1 MRDHRNRDRHR
12 PDTRPGVGAPVGR
25 LGLRLALDDFGTGYG
40 GLTYLKRLRAELV
53 KIDVDFVRDL
63 PENPE
68 SQHVVKAIVN
78 LAQGF
83 GRKTVAE
90 GVENEKT
97 LELLERLGVDYAQ
110 RDSGSADPRRSRRGP
125 HPAARASRC
134 RNTPNGPCVGATF
147 PGVRSSIPWW
157 MEDDGTLGCGH
168 VRDYRAA
175 ARGDPRSAAAAAFP
189 AGAVGR
195 HASAVE

>member
-1 MRDHRNRDRHR
+1 MCEITETAIAADQALAQAFVRQL
-12 PDTRPGVGAPVGR
+12 AA

-40 GLTYLKRLRAELV
+40 GLTYLKHLQVELV
-53 KIDVDFVRDL
+53 KIDIEFVRDL

-97 LELLERLGVDYAQ
+97 LELLEGLGVDYAQ
-110 RDSGSADPRRSRRGP
+110 GFWIGR
-125 HPAARASRC
+125 PAPLEDG
-134 RNTPNGPCVGATF
+134 TP
-147 PGVRSSIPWW
+147 PGRSSEP
-157 MEDDGTLGCGH
+157 
-168 VRDYRAA
+168 V
-175 ARGDPRSAAAAAFP
+175 
-189 AGAVGR
+189 
-195 HASAVE
+195 

>member
-1 MRDHRNRDRHR
+1 MVAEIRRLLSDFDA
-12 PDTRPGVGAPVGR
+12 DPGLLVCEITETAVAADQALAQMIVRELAG

-40 GLTYLKRLRAELV
+40 GLTYLKRLHVELV
-53 KIDVDFVRDL
+53 KIDIEFVRDL

-110 RDSGSADPRRSRRGP
+110 GFWIGRAAPLKDGAPPRRSSEP
-125 HPAARASRC
+125 
-134 RNTPNGPCVGATF
+134 V
-147 PGVRSSIPWW
+147 
-157 MEDDGTLGCGH
+157 
-168 VRDYRAA
+168 
-175 ARGDPRSAAAAAFP
+175 
-189 AGAVGR
+189 
-195 HASAVE
+195 

>member
-1 MRDHRNRDRHR
+1 MAGRGISVHFNLSGKSLADRDLIAELKRLLSDFDADPALLVCEITETAIAADQALAQAVVRQLA
-12 PDTRPGVGAPVGR
+12 G

-40 GLTYLKRLRAELV
+40 GLTYLKRLQVELV

-68 SQHVVKAIVN
+68 NQHVVTAIVN
-78 LAQGF
+78 LAEGF

-110 RDSGSADPRRSRRGP
+110 GFWIGRPEPLAHGVPPSRTGRQPEQHRADNVHRQ
-125 HPAARASRC
+125 HQ
-134 RNTPNGPCVGATF
+134 
-147 PGVRSSIPWW
+147 
-157 MEDDGTLGCGH
+157 
-168 VRDYRAA
+168 
-175 ARGDPRSAAAAAFP
+175 
-189 AGAVGR
+189 
-195 HASAVE
+195 